1 MFAASYAL
9 RSFASFLQMSK
20 IAARVSCK
28 SLRILKNRDVGTIET
43 IAAFGRLAAMK
54 LTTISMMTHNIAKN

>member
-1 MFAASYAL
+1 
-9 RSFASFLQMSK
+9 MSK
-20 IAARVSCK
+20 IAARMSCK

-54 LTTISMMTHNIAKN
+54 LTTISMMTPNIAKKN